1 MTELSS
7 SVVGGQSLEETKKK
21 LLVKWEGKLSPDAII
36 SDLLTFWVL
45 MSTSSLTWS
54 CEDLDIS
61 PAAEPAPDFLSEH
74 IALLRCKYFHLSFTA
89 WKLSSCFSISLSWTG
104 RYCCRVVV
112 MLVLVLA
119 AAESMAV
126 SLVVSGQG
134 GTLRTVQ
141 PHKDLTSYTT
151 TWGDSRVDKSRV
163 FVLKCKHIW
172 RVFLLS
178 VCFSWEVKLKM
189 FGKSWRQE
197 KIPLPHSYTPTPVS
211 LLSPLTSPLSEL
223 LPFLIKLHFLGAS
236 LSVA

>member
-7 SVVGGQSLEETKKK
+7 SVVRGQSLEETKKK

-61 PAAEPAPDFLSEH
+61 PAAEPAPDFLSSH
-74 IALLRCKYFHLSFTA
+74 IAFPRCKYFHLSFTP

-104 RYCCRVVV
+104 RYCCRGVV

-134 GTLRTVQ
+134 GTLPTVQ
-141 PHKDLTSYTT
+141 PHKDLTS
-151 TWGDSRVDKSRV
+151 
-163 FVLKCKHIW
+163 
-172 RVFLLS
+172 
-178 VCFSWEVKLKM
+178 
-189 FGKSWRQE
+189 
-197 KIPLPHSYTPTPVS
+197 
-211 LLSPLTSPLSEL
+211 
-223 LPFLIKLHFLGAS
+223 
-236 LSVA
+236 